1 MSTRINVTVGD
12 GGLLDRN
19 AQQTAANRQA
29 RVLADQRAAAEAEGV
44 ERRAADRIAA
54 GLDPLTGL
62 PASTPSSAS
71 TINRLDQE
79 PAANRRP
86 SGAVIDIAWLDIS
99 INSTT
104 GVITNR
110 VISGNGK
117 AATATFESY
126 VNTAAPP
133 YAYSVTFAPPGTSV
147 GGVTSEWSEWIYGG
161 VQFFTGNWWYQQR
174 LVRKYTAE
182 EGTDWRGGVLS
193 ASLVLPARS
202 GLIYVSKSERNQLTW
217 RATVQVG
224 TDTGTNPGS
233 ETPYG
238 LTAWRFIAGAPDADP
253 EALWSASL
261 PSARNFMVEGAAFA
275 ERVSDVVVSTRID
288 SDTTS
293 AYATN
298 VQARIISTPAAV
310 TELLPDLLGELNVS
324 ASTVLNYIYQPS
336 AFVGIG
342 FTTPQTIEGTL
353 YGQVWVLRYTDL
365 GVPNPW
371 PQYEVPELSSEITF
385 PNPELAGAYQNTST
399 GLAGLSGMLNANQA
413 GTVYGLKILQG
424 VLPQNIPGP
433 FTPGRTLRDVLT
445 DLNINRDRFSIYAP
459 QYVNYNSE
467 LTTQD
472 IPSFRANSPELPED
486 ARWWSFNTA
495 ALLTPPTNSPVYKH
509 RMVPLAERVAP
520 LGTLR
525 LLAASSFTETSY
537 TNAAITALG
546 FTLSAP

>member
-110 VISGNGK
+110 VISGNG
-117 AATATFESY
+117 AAFSSEFDSF
-126 VNTAAPP
+126 VNTGVDPFS
-133 YAYSVTFAPPGTSV
+133 YEVTFAPEST
-147 GGVTSEWSEWIYGG
+147 WSGWTYGG

-174 LVRKYTAE
+174 FVRKYTAE
-182 EGTDWRGGVLS
+182 EGPGWRGGVLS

-224 TDTGTNPGS
+224 TDTGANPDAS
-233 ETPYG
+233 PYV
-238 LTAWRFIAGAPDADP
+238 LRAWRFIAGAPDADP
-253 EALWSASL
+253 EALWSASV

-293 AYATN
+293 VYATN
-298 VQARIISTPAAV
+298 VQARIIPTPTAV

-353 YGQVWVLRYTDL
+353 YGRVWVLKYTDL

-399 GLAGLSGMLNANQA
+399 GFAGFSGMLNTNQA

-486 ARWWSFNTA
+486 TRWWSFDTA

-525 LLAASSFTETSY
+525 LLAASSFKETSY
-537 TNAAITALG
+537 TNAAIAALG